1 MMYILY
7 NILGL
12 LAFFVLI
19 LPFCIYRLLTE
30 KGFSTRF
37 RQSMGLIRREEIAD
51 VMNTDCIWIH
61 GASIGE
67 IVATSPIVK
76 EIKKIM
82 PEQNKSYRKQTD
94 ISISH
99 WTCRGWRNLLCA
111 AFNPVFSCR

>member
-37 RQSMGLIRREEIAD
+37 RQSMGLIRREEIAN
-51 VMNTDCIWIH
+51 VMNSDCIWIH

-82 PEQNKSYRKQTD
+82 PERKVLV
-94 ISISH
+94 S
-99 WTCRGWRNLLCA
+99 
-111 AFNPVFSCR
+111 AFTVGGYDMAKQIIPEAD

>member
-76 EIKKIM
+76 DIKNIPSFFLDHIMDINREIFKAM
-82 PEQNKSYRKQTD
+82 
-94 ISISH
+94 
-99 WTCRGWRNLLCA
+99 
-111 AFNPVFSCR
+111 

>member
-19 LPFCIYRLLTE
+19 LPFSIYRLVTG

-37 RQSMGLIRREEIAD
+37 RQSIGLIRREEIAN
-51 VMNTDCIWIH
+51 VVNTDCIWIH
-61 GASIGE
+61 GASVGE

-76 EIKKIM
+76 EIKKTM
-82 PEQNKSYRKQTD
+82 PERKVLV
-94 ISISH
+94 S
-99 WTCRGWRNLLCA
+99 
-111 AFNPVFSCR
+111 AFTVPGYNMAKQIIPEADAIIYFPLDLA